1 MKLTNEILKK
11 IVLIRNKTSLEYPE
25 IKNDLR
31 AIEILEYYFLS
42 MSEYDFKKKTKNKK
56 LILETDNLYHYIK

>member
-1 MKLTNEILKK
+1 MKLTDEILKK
-11 IVLIRNKTSLEYPE
+11 IVLIRNKTILEYPE

-42 MSEYDFKKKTKNKK
+42 MSEYEFKKKTKDKK
-56 LILETDNLYHYIK
+56 LILETDNLYKYIK